1 MLEIDPKHLR
11 VTFCLV
17 SFDSCGGSS
26 KCYVSQYRIRIL
38 CHKASCITYIVN
50 FSKATFCNVHFHK
63 VNVHFCGFFSTC
75 YLSHLKLNRVIVP
88 KPIVSYCSALE
99 YFFVVLLDIVSSKK
113 RNFQKHLGKLV
124 KKLTFTFLKNIC
136 LLSKIIFSEKSL
148 SVPVSVPSR
157 PPKIVVETD
166 SFVK

>member
-1 MLEIDPKHLR
+1 MYLDSDLNSTTKKMYKPSSNFVVIKFPLVIFLSIKKWAWKFMLEIDPKHLR
-11 VTFCLV
+11 VTFCLI

-38 CHKASCITYIVN
+38 CHKGSCITYIVN

-75 YLSHLKLNRVIVP
+75 YLSHLKLNQVIVP

-99 YFFVVLLDIVSSKK
+99 
-113 RNFQKHLGKLV
+113 
-124 KKLTFTFLKNIC
+124 
-136 LLSKIIFSEKSL
+136 
-148 SVPVSVPSR
+148 
-157 PPKIVVETD
+157 
-166 SFVK
+166 